1 MVLSIGGIAAQS
13 RYIRAS
19 MIETLREDYIRTAL
33 AKGLAHDSVFYKHAL
48 RNSIR
53 PLITGIGGLLPGLIG
68 GSIIIETIFAY
79 PGLGRLGYEA
89 VLERDYPTLVAL
101 NFIVA
106 ALVLLGNLISDVL
119 YAVVGR
125 ASDSSKWSPIRTSRR
140 RIQAS
145 RFAGPTRRVWMRF
158 RRNTVGMI
166 AAGSWLY
173 SSWSPFL
180 PGFAHGRACIFPHDP
195 NATNLALKLKP
206 PSLEHWLGTDN
217 LGRDVFSRMLNGS
230 YISLTVGFIAVAVS
244 LLIGVTVGA
253 ISGYLGG
260 WVDNVIMRI
269 VDAILCFPT
278 FFLILTAVALLGPN
292 ILNIIAVI
300 GLVSWTGTARLGPAE
315 FLTLRE
321 SEYVRAARTLGQRSL
336 LIIFR
341 HILPNAAAPI
351 IVTAVLGIPK
361 RF

>member
-1 MVLSIGGIAAQS
+1 MITDSQLSVAESS
-13 RYIRAS
+13 RT
-19 MIETLREDYIRTAL
+19 E
-33 AKGLAHDSVFYKHAL
+33 
-48 RNSIR
+48 
-53 PLITGIGGLLPGLIG
+53 
-68 GSIIIETIFAY
+68 
-79 PGLGRLGYEA
+79 
-89 VLERDYPTLVAL
+89 
-101 NFIVA
+101 
-106 ALVLLGNLISDVL
+106 
-119 YAVVGR
+119 
-125 ASDSSKWSPIRTSRR
+125 
-140 RIQAS
+140 
-145 RFAGPTRRVWMRF
+145 FAGPTRRVWIRF
-158 RRNTVGMI
+158 RRNTVGML
-166 AAGSWLY
+166 AAAVVALLFLVALVTGICAWSGSY
-173 SSWSPFL
+173 
-180 PGFAHGRACIFPHDP
+180 FPHDP

-253 ISGYLGG
+253 VSGYLGG
-260 WVDNVIMRI
+260 WVDNVIMRV

-300 GLVSWTGTARLGPAE
+300 GLVSWTGTARLVRAE

-351 IVTAVLGIPK
+351 IVTAVLGIPEAILTEASLSFLGFGVQPPQATWGNTISDGK
-361 RF
+361 TYLLDAWWLIVFPGLAIFVAALSFYLAGDALRQASETRSEKK

>member
-1 MVLSIGGIAAQS
+1 
-13 RYIRAS
+13 
-19 MIETLREDYIRTAL
+19 MIT
-33 AKGLAHDSVFYKHAL
+33 DSQ
-48 RNSIR
+48 
-53 PLITGIGGLLPGLIG
+53 LP
-68 GSIIIETIFAY
+68 
-79 PGLGRLGYEA
+79 
-89 VLERDYPTLVAL
+89 VAE
-101 NFIVA
+101 
-106 ALVLLGNLISDVL
+106 
-119 YAVVGR
+119 
-125 ASDSSKWSPIRTSRR
+125 
-140 RIQAS
+140 AS
-145 RFAGPTRRVWMRF
+145 RPELAGPTRRVWMRF
-158 RRNTVGMI
+158 RRNTVGMM
-166 AAGSWLY
+166 AAALVGLFFLVALLTGICAWSGLY
-173 SSWSPFL
+173 
-180 PGFAHGRACIFPHDP
+180 FPQDP
-195 NATNLALKLKP
+195 NATNLALKLTP

-253 ISGYLGG
+253 VSGYLGG
-260 WVDNVIMRI
+260 WVDNVMMRI

-300 GLVSWTGTARLGPAE
+300 GLVSWTGTARLVRAE

-351 IVTAVLGIPK
+351 IVTAVLGIPEAILTEASLSFLGFGVQPPQATWGNIISDGK
-361 RF
+361 TYLLDAWWLIVFPGLAIFVAALSFYLAGDALRQASETRSEKK